1 MNSLFGLS
9 HNVTLLMWTLVVIV
23 FLIVLISKYKW
34 NPFVTLLI
42 SSMLLGLLAG
52 SLPVRLRWL

>member
-9 HNVTLLMWTLVVIV
+9 HNVTLLMWTLVAIV